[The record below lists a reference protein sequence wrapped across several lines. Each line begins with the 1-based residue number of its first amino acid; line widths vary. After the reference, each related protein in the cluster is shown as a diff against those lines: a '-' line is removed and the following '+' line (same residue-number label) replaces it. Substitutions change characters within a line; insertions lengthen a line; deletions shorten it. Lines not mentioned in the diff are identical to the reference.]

1 MAKEKE
7 VDEKE
12 KETESNAFDEQ
23 EFTDYCCDILKE
35 AMSDR
40 IGFNGY
46 IDRWYKDWRDIKDKK
61 IIPWVGASNFSVP
74 ATSISADGV
83 IPRII
88 EGNFDTITPIDAKP
102 INKTA
107 VPFKDAV
114 KKFLNWDLDSHEELF
129 KEIWFFVQNTVWS
142 GTGFVKNFFLKEKTK
157 IEERIFD
164 VYIVNG
170 EIAKDPNS
178 DTPIEVNERNTGLL
192 DGNKIPY
199 EVEEVTEK
207 KRRWK
212 KFNPELL
219 CCDIKDVIFPS
230 DCVSIQ
236 DAWENS
242 LIALRVW
249 RTKDFLKRQLK
260 QDDKELY
267 KNLDKIKIDELH
279 EKQDKAKNE
288 RERRRIANFFSKTKK
303 LECFEIYVN
312 YDIDGDGLEEK
323 VVALI
328 HYESKTL
335 CGYEKFPYEHG
346 RCPIIPGYIKPIHNQ
361 PFGVGIPEMLYDV
374 KGEIDA
380 THNQRVDRGSLH
392 NNPTLLHTKGSG
404 FDSTQHKP
412 GPGRHWDL
420 DNIGEESIKY
430 LKPPQHS
437 ESQSFQEE
445 QNLWGYVQ
453 RRSNLSDFNLGSE
466 SKTAGEGA
474 GTARGLQILVS
485 EGNVG
490 FRHFIRWMSLSIG
503 EIFRQRWA
511 LYQQYWGGASD
522 DEVKK
527 WIKEIFDTP
536 DNPLGEQGLDA
547 IKQQFNIVMTA
558 TKEDIKAE
566 ISKAQ
571 AVHEILKENPLLE
584 QFPFKMRDISIDL
597 LRKMGIKDPE
607 DKLPTEQEIK
617 QWQTEIHME
626 SLKQLEEQKAQANI
640 EEAGKQGYQAEKT
653 RLGAYSGEEQ

>member
-1 MAKEKE
+1 MA
-7 VDEKE
+7 VKE
-12 KETESNAFDEQ
+12 KETNDNAFSESD
-23 EFTDYCCDILKE
+23 FTDYCCDVLKE
-35 AMSDR
+35 AMLDR
-40 IGFNGY
+40 VGFNSY
-46 IDRWYKDWRDIKDKK
+46 VDRWYADWRDIKDKK
-61 IIPWVGASNFSVP
+61 IIPWIGASNFSVP

-83 IPRII
+83 IPRLI
-88 EGNFDTITPIDAKP
+88 EGNFDTITPIDVKP
-102 INKTA
+102 INSTA
-107 VPFKDAV
+107 IPFKDMV

-129 KEIWFFVQNTVWS
+129 REIWFFVQNTVWS
-142 GTGFVKNFFLKEKTK
+142 GTGFVKSFFTKEKTK
-157 IEERIFD
+157 IEEKIYD
-164 VYIVNG
+164 VYMVNG
-170 EIAKDPNS
+170 DIAKDPKT
-178 DTPIEVNERNTGLL
+178 DTPLEVNEHTTALL
-192 DGNKIPY
+192 DGQKIPY
-199 EVEEVTEK
+199 KIEEVIEK

-267 KNLDKIKIDELH
+267 KNLDKIKIEGLR
-279 EKQDKAKNE
+279 EKQDKTSDAK
-288 RERRRIANFFSKTKK
+288 ERRRIASFFSKTKK
-303 LECFEIYVN
+303 LECFEVYVN

-392 NNPTLLHTKGSG
+392 NNPTLLHTEQSG
-404 FDSTQHKP
+404 FNPTEHKP
-412 GPGRHWDL
+412 GPGRQWQL
-420 DNIGEESIKY
+420 DNISEESIKY
-430 LKPPQHS
+430 LRPPQNS
-437 ESQSFQEE
+437 EGLSFQEE
-445 QNLWGYVQ
+445 QLLWGYVQ

-474 GTARGLQILVS
+474 GTARGLQILIS

-490 FRHFIRWMSLSIG
+490 FRHFIRWMSLSIA

-511 LYQQYWGGASD
+511 LYQQYWGKASD
-522 DEVKK
+522 EEVKK

-536 DNPLGEQGLDA
+536 GNPLSEQGMNA

-571 AVHEILKENPLLE
+571 ATHEILKENPLME
-584 QFPFKMRDISIDL
+584 QFPLKMREISIDL

-607 DKLPTEQEIK
+607 AKLPSEDEIK
-617 QWQTEIHME
+617 QWQVEIHME
-626 SLKQLEEQKAQANI
+626 ALKQLEEQKRQANI
-640 EEAGKQGYQAEKT
+640 EEAGKRGYDTEKM
-653 RLGAYSGEEQ
+653 RLGAAQ